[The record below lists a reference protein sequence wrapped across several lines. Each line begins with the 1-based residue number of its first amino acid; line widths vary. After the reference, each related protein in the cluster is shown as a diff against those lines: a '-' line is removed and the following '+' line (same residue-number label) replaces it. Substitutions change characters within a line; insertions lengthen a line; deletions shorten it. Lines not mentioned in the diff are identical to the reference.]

1 MQAHHDM
8 QAIRAGVLSGQNSY
22 WEAGPRSA
30 AELKESG
37 THYERTVALESA
49 PAMKSERIILP
60 VGGDGRGRER
70 DATTSSAEGGGDGTL
85 ASGLAFLSGRA

>member
-8 QAIRAGVLSGQNSY
+8 QANRAGVLSGQNSY

-49 PAMKSERIILP
+49 PAMTALLIDRAESCRS
-60 VGGDGRGRER
+60 REP
-70 DATTSSAEGGGDGTL
+70 G
-85 ASGLAFLSGRA
+85 

>member
-8 QAIRAGVLSGQNSY
+8 QANRAGVLSGQNSY

-49 PAMKSERIILP
+49 PAMKSERRILT
-60 VGGDGRGRER
+60 VG
-70 DATTSSAEGGGDGTL
+70 ADGTL
-85 ASGLAFLSGRA
+85 ASRASKKAFLSGRA

>member
-1 MQAHHDM
+1 MQAN
-8 QAIRAGVLSGQNSY
+8 RAGVLSGQNSY

-49 PAMKSERIILP
+49 PAMKSERRILP
-60 VGGDGRGRER
+60 VGEGDGGGGEGLGSEGGGGKG
-70 DATTSSAEGGGDGTL
+70 AGGGGDGGGVLGAAAT
-85 ASGLAFLSGRA
+85 S